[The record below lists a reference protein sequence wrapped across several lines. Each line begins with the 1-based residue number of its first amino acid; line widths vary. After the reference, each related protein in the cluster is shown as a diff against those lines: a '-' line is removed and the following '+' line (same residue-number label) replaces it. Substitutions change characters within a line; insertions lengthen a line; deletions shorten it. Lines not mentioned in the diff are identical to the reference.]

1 MAYLQ
6 VLNVSLDEPV
16 MLAVLTQVKA
26 PTMGELNRNEF
37 ISGWEELSADTI
49 EKQKTHVARFRH
61 SLRNSPDFFQNV
73 YRHTFFL
80 ARSPGQ
86 KSVALEAAVEFWR
99 MLFSKTSG
107 MDWSSADFIWLDHF
121 LNFVQEKWKKSV
133 GKDLWDQTLLF
144 ARRTISDPSLSWWNE
159 MDSAWPS
166 VLDEFAN
173 YVKSTSDYGVMVK
186 ALGNGAD
193 DGMDMDA

>member
-6 VLNVSLDEPV
+6 ALNVSLDEPV
-16 MLAVLTQVKA
+16 LLAVLTQIKA

-37 ISGWEELSADTI
+37 VGGWEELSADTA
-49 EKQKTHVARFRH
+49 EKQKSYVARFRH
-61 SLRNSPDFFQNV
+61 SLRSSPDFFQNV
-73 YRHTFFL
+73 YRHSFLL

-99 MLFSKTSG
+99 MLFSKAYG
-107 MDWSSADFIWLDHF
+107 LDWSSRDFSWLEHF
-121 LNFVQEKWKKSV
+121 LDFLQEKWKKSI

-144 ARRTISDPSLSWWNE
+144 ARKTIDDPSLSWWNE

-166 VLDEFAN
+166 VLDEFATYAKSLPD
-173 YVKSTSDYGVMVK
+173 YVAMVK
-186 ALGNGAD
+186 TLSAGAG
-193 DGMDMDA
+193 DGMDTDE